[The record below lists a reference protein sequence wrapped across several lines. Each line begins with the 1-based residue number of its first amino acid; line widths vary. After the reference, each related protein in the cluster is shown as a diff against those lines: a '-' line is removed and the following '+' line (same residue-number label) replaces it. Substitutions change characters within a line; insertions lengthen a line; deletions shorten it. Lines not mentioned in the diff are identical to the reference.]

1 MFGFCLQL
9 YVACLQVLC
18 NQTQAD
24 TCSTLQQAADLG
36 CDSKV
41 SDYQRHDGTT
51 STVAE
56 LLQKAGCTNEVLA
69 ASARLRGAY
78 VANHCVEGSNRCNA
92 QPRTV
97 VFLVLFFSYGWIPGP
112 VIVFC
117 FLFFVF
123 VFLSF
128 SFSVVKKIKNKIKE

>member
-1 MFGFCLQL
+1 MSGFCLQL

-97 VFLVLFFSYGWIPGP
+97 FLG
-112 VIVFC
+112 
-117 FLFFVF
+117 F
-123 VFLSF
+123 VFLLRFDSRSSDRF
-128 SFSVVKKIKNKIKE
+128 LFVYFLFLLFFLFLFRLLKK